1 MKVPNLK
8 SPYMNKF
15 EFTYIIDD
23 DPIFVMVFKKILSNI
38 DYFNKVDTVK
48 NGFEALEGL
57 KILDATN
64 QKFPDIIFLDLNMP
78 VLDGWQF
85 LEALENLPFKEKLNI
100 HVISS
105 TIDKEEIE
113 RSKTFNVVKSFIH
126 KPTSA
131 KQLIQSLNVLSA

>member
-1 MKVPNLK
+1 
-8 SPYMNKF
+8 MNKF

-23 DPIFVMVFKKILSNI
+23 DSIFVMVFKKILSNI
-38 DYFNKVDTVK
+38 ENFNKIDSVK

-57 KILDATN
+57 KALKAN
-64 QKFPDIIFLDLNMP
+64 NEKFPDIIFLDLNMP

-85 LEALENLPFKEKLNI
+85 LDALENLPFKDKLNI

-105 TIDKEEIE
+105 TIDNEEIK
-113 RSKTFNVVKSFIH
+113 RSQSYKVVKSFIP

-131 KQLIQSLNVLSA
+131 KQLIKSLGVLSK

>member
-1 MKVPNLK
+1 
-8 SPYMNKF
+8 MNKF

-48 NGFEALEGL
+48 NGYEALEGL
-57 KILDATN
+57 KTLEATN

-85 LEALENLPFKEKLNI
+85 LEALESLPFKEKLNI

-105 TIDKEEIE
+105 TIDKSEIE

>member
-1 MKVPNLK
+1 
-8 SPYMNKF
+8 MNKF

-23 DPIFVMVFKKILSNI
+23 DAIFVMVFKKILSNI
-38 DYFNKVDTVK
+38 ENFNKIDNVK

-57 KILDATN
+57 KALDAN
-64 QKFPDIIFLDLNMP
+64 NEKFPDIIFLDLNMP

-85 LEALENLPFKEKLNI
+85 LEALENLPFKDKLNI

-105 TIDKEEIE
+105 TIDKTEIE
-113 RSKTFNVVKSFIH
+113 RSQSFKVVKSFIQ

-131 KQLIQSLNVLSA
+131 KQLIQSLGVLSA

>member
-1 MKVPNLK
+1 
-8 SPYMNKF
+8 MNKF